1 MSIHPRKGKYGNS
14 YQVKWRRK
22 DGTQGSKTFH
32 TKKDAEHF
40 HAKVVLD
47 DGDLRGV
54 TRSREK
60 VTFAEVCTNW
70 LKARGHR
77 HAPATAKRRDQVLR
91 LHVLPHLG
99 HMPIRSIRLSHIREI
114 VASWEREQMTAATI
128 RTHMNYMRPV
138 FKLAIQDDIISKD
151 PTTGLQ
157 LPPLRHGKGTILDP
171 EQCRTLLSAA
181 PDGYWRA
188 FHILLATGLRIGEFM
203 DLTVGDVDF
212 TRRVLVVKES
222 KTETG
227 KREIYLSDNDVE
239 VLRQQIATLGEES
252 NKPDVILFR
261 STEGNKLVYRNF
273 SQRVLKK
280 VIISTGLPH
289 FTFHDLRKTHATMLV
304 AAGYDPKVV
313 QQRMGHA
320 NIETTLK
327 FYAQPTRDRLEAA
340 ANVAREYIAI
350 VV

>member
-1 MSIHPRKGKYGNS
+1 
-14 YQVKWRRK
+14 
-22 DGTQGSKTFH
+22 
-32 TKKDAEHF
+32 
-40 HAKVVLD
+40 
-47 DGDLRGV
+47 
-54 TRSREK
+54 
-60 VTFAEVCTNW
+60 
-70 LKARGHR
+70 
-77 HAPATAKRRDQVLR
+77 
-91 LHVLPHLG
+91 
-99 HMPIRSIRLSHIREI
+99 MPIRSIRLSHIREI

-157 LPPLRHGKGTILDP
+157 LPSLRHGKGTILDP

-227 KREIYLSDNDVE
+227 KREINLSDNDVE
-239 VLRQQIATLGEES
+239 VLKQQIATLGEES

-261 STEGNKLVYRNF
+261 STEGNKLVYRNL

-280 VIISTGLPH
+280 IIISTGLPH

-327 FYAQPTRDRLEAA
+327 FYAQPTKDRLEAA
-340 ANVAREYIAI
+340 ADVAANYLATTS
-350 VV
+350 

>member
-1 MSIHPRKGKYGNS
+1 MSITTRKGKFGNS

-32 TKKDAEHF
+32 TKKDADQF
-40 HAKVVLD
+40 HAKVLLD
-47 DGDLRGV
+47 EGDLRGV
-54 TRSREK
+54 TKSREK
-60 VTFAEVCTNW
+60 MTFAEVTQNW
-70 LKARGHR
+70 LNVRGHR
-77 HAPATAKRRDQVLR
+77 HAPATAKRRDQILR

-99 HMPIRSIRLSHIREI
+99 HMPIRAIRLSHVREI

-151 PTTGLQ
+151 PTIGLQ
-157 LPPLRHGKGTILDP
+157 LPPLRHGKGTILNP

-203 DLTVGDVDF
+203 DLTVGDVDCA
-212 TRRVLVVKES
+212 RRVLVVKES

-227 KREIYLSDNDVE
+227 KREINLSENDVE
-239 VLRQQIATLGEES
+239 VLRQQIGSLGEES
-252 NKPDVILFR
+252 SNPDTILFR
-261 STEGNKLVYRNF
+261 STEGKRLVYRNF

-280 VIISTGLPH
+280 VIIATGLPH

-304 AAGYDPKVV
+304 AAGYDPKVI
-313 QQRMGHA
+313 QQRMGHS

-327 FYAQPTRDRLEAA
+327 FYAQPTKGRLEAA
-340 ANVAREYIAI
+340 ADVAANYLATIS
-350 VV
+350 